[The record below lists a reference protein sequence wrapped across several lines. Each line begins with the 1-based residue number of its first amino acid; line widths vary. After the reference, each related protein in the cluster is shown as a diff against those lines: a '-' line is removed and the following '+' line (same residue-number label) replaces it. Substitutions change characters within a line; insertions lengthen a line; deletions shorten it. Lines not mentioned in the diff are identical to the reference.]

1 MATTS
6 QMILA
11 GIAYAVC
18 TFTLI
23 WCAFI
28 GDRIFQPIM
37 KWYYSFNYNGVQP
50 PLDPGMMTWIFPAYY
65 ALLIL
70 MWIGLTY
77 AVISV
82 IMNKLTY
89 QYGGI

>member
-1 MATTS
+1 MASTAT
-6 QMILA
+6 MILA

-28 GDRIFQPIM
+28 GDKIFQPLA
-37 KWYYSFNYNGVQP
+37 KWYYSFNYGTQP
-50 PLDPGMMTWIFPAYY
+50 PIDPGMLNWIWPAYY
-65 ALLIL
+65 GVLIL

-77 AVISV
+77 ALYSVVISRV
-82 IMNKLTY
+82 TY
-89 QYGGI
+89 QYGMG